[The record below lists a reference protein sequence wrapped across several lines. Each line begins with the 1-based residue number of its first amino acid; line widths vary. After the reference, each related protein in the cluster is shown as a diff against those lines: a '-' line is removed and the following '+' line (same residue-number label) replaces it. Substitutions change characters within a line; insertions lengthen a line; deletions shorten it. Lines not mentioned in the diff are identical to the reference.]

1 MECCEMKSGAHDF
14 MVGTLLEIIEMKAYI
29 WQPNTVADAVLQS
42 LFNRR

>member
-1 MECCEMKSGAHDF
+1 MKSRAYDF

-42 LFNRR
+42 HFYRR